1 MDWNEV
7 IREIVALGEAAG
19 FVTFDQIN
27 GLIPAAQEAGSE
39 DISRLMAALSAK
51 DINIVEE

>member
-7 IREIVALGEAAG
+7 IRQVVALGEAAG

-27 GLIPAAQEAGSE
+27 GLIPEAQKAGPE
-39 DISRLMAALSAK
+39 DINRLMAALNAK
-51 DINIVEE
+51 GINIVEE

>member
-7 IREIVALGEAAG
+7 IRQIVALGEATG

-27 GLIPAAQEAGSE
+27 GLIPEAQKAGPE
-39 DISRLMAALSAK
+39 DISRLMAALNAK
-51 DINIVEE
+51 GINIVEE

>member
-7 IREIVALGEAAG
+7 IRQVVALGEVTG

-27 GLIPAAQEAGSE
+27 GLIPEAQEAGPE
-39 DISRLMAALSAK
+39 DINRLMAALSAK
-51 DINIVEE
+51 GINIVEE